1 MEKEKVFKNF
11 KKMIEMS
18 WTYDKMTEKERQK
31 WIEILNS
38 QQTIDTVKGTYQ
50 QRWKIL
56 QIMYKCYLERFK
68 L

>member
-1 MEKEKVFKNF
+1 MEKENVFENF

-18 WTYDKMTEKERQK
+18 WTYDRMTEKERQK
-31 WIEILNS
+31 WVEIFNS

-50 QRWKIL
+50 QRWEIL